1 MTVLV
6 QAIRAPS
13 FTLGERARPV
23 IQRAVA
29 FGLLCNAISNDGD
42 VRFPAIAEV
51 PRVDVRPRFS
61 QRFRCCPSLAVRMR
75 LDGSEPERRVASCN
89 G

>member
-23 IQRAVA
+23 IQRAAA
-29 FGLLCNAISNDGD
+29 FGLLCNAISNVGD
-42 VRFPAIAEV
+42 VRFPAIAKLS
-51 PRVDVRPRFS
+51 RVDARPRFT
-61 QRFRCCPSLAVRMR
+61 QRFRRCSSLTALMR